1 MATFA
6 DRIKDLRIQSD
17 LTQQEVAD
25 KLNVTKQTVSQYER
39 GLRRPDME
47 SLEAISDV
55 FNVSVDY
62 VLGKS
67 DVTIQIVNEK
77 DLEILRNKQLR
88 RLLAYYERLNSAG
101 IKKVE
106 EYVEDLSPKYFREE
120 KKE

>member
-62 VLGKS
+62 ILGKS
-67 DVTIQIVNEK
+67 DVTIQIVDEK
-77 DLEILRNKQLR
+77 DLEILRNQQLR
-88 RLLAYYERLNSAG
+88 RLLAYYEKLNSAG

-106 EYVEDLSPKYFREE
+106 EYLEDLNPKYFREE
-120 KKE
+120 EKE

>member
-62 VLGKS
+62 ILGKS
-67 DVTIQIVNEK
+67 DVTIQIVDEK